1 MNPPPTPKDSL
12 SIERTVGTLQIS
24 SNSCFSVPKQVSA
37 PPSLKFS
44 KLSYTILQNIYKK
57 ILKITQT

>member
-37 PPSLKFS
+37 PPSLLRFS
-44 KLSYTILQNIYKK
+44 KLS
-57 ILKITQT
+57 